1 MLSKVCPPLCEMLCP
16 PSTDPS
22 FLLSPFISLSC
33 LLLALHL
40 GCCVSFQGVLL
51 PLVSSCLLSYFFLF
65 PFIWDAV
72 SIFPAIPTFF
82 LFPIVSLHISFCCL
96 PSYGIL
102 CPPSRVPD
110 CPLVSSGLPPC
121 TGYCARSPRV
131 LLSSCL
137 LFSPLVS
144 FHISFLSLHAYSF
157 ISMLCPPSRG
167 LTFLFFLLSYLFLS
181 PFISLSC
188 LSICLPSYKMF

>member
-1 MLSKVCPPLCEMLCP
+1 MGRCVHFSCNPYFLSV
-16 PSTDPS
+16 SH
-22 FLLSPFISLSC
+22 C
-33 LLLALHL
+33 L
-40 GCCVSFQGVLL
+40 
-51 PLVSSCLLSYFFLF
+51 PSYFFH
-65 PFIWDAV
+65 A
-72 SIFPAIPTFF
+72 S
-82 LFPIVSLHISFCCL
+82 CCL

-121 TGYCARSPRV
+121 TGYCARSPRG

-144 FHISFLSLHAYSF
+144 FHISFLSLHAFSF

-167 LTFLFFLLSYLFLS
+167 LTFLFYLLSYLFLS
-181 PFISLSC
+181 PSYLFLVSPYVFLHIRCFDC
-188 LSICLPSYKMF
+188 LSKRSEGQPVKGHVIPYALCCKLFGVSGGIICSKFMTCHSWESSLLNQPV

>member
-1 MLSKVCPPLCEMLCP
+1 MSISCNPYFLSV
-16 PSTDPS
+16 SH
-22 FLLSPFISLSC
+22 C
-33 LLLALHL
+33 L
-40 GCCVSFQGVLL
+40 
-51 PLVSSCLLSYFFLF
+51 PSYFFH
-65 PFIWDAV
+65 A
-72 SIFPAIPTFF
+72 S
-82 LFPIVSLHISFCCL
+82 CCL

-121 TGYCARSPRV
+121 TGYCARSPRG

-144 FHISFLSLHAYSF
+144 FHISFLSLHAFSF

-167 LTFLFFLLSYLFLS
+167 LTFLFYLLSYLFLS